1 MATKVQQSQR
11 WNGVRDRVT
20 QRRGTTVETP
30 RFYGVS
36 RLPSNPV
43 AWYPESSAAL
53 GFAEKLLGTAP
64 FLEGMLRT
72 EAGNQYKKARARAMR
87 GEFTL
92 DDSGLFTFKKEQQR
106 AISEVE
112 GALSGVDAVNTLS
125 SQALELEK
133 ELSSSDLTPA
143 QKVAAYT
150 TKMRELA
157 YRTFEGN
164 TADTDYVLAK
174 GTEIHR
180 FLEGITSGYR
190 ERTIRNQLAQE
201 QNQVVT
207 LFRSRVNQ
215 LGSGLSGEEK
225 AAELQTAMAEFS
237 RNMKR
242 VTGVDA
248 SLTPEVLKQLTREL
262 VSTGNREVL
271 EKLRGTAVGE
281 TGATMESLGLITDTV
296 LEEADRA
303 YLSVL
308 RRREQEKALKSV
320 AAVEKYTRSFGS
332 FDTSLLDLGKLSG
345 EDRMTKAR
353 ELSNSFSEMIRQ
365 VNSDT
370 ELSEDARQN
379 LRNMLSRFQM
389 MASNGG
395 MTRPLAVEEM
405 AALRSMLDRNDV
417 SGMTRF
423 FRENPNVEPGVF
435 KAYRD
440 MAFSVSRT
448 AQAELLE
455 RKEWSDY
462 VVLSSDLGA
471 DDPMVS
477 ARERQESARQELYRY
492 YLEEKNQNKEGGETA
507 WREGA
512 EKRFR
517 QKYHQLTRDEASSRE
532 TMANFQ
538 RKLREPVADFAELSD
553 LPVIASKAGEADYQ
567 QLKENLLNNPSLSDE
582 AKGRLRGILPAS
594 VTEAKNLPEL
604 WGQTLKGSDWKKME
618 GSARVSGK
626 FYDDF
631 TPVDACFAVV
641 RQPDGKLL
649 AKPVNALSAEDQQNL
664 VTSPISSGMRYL
676 RNDGSIG
683 RITEIE
689 SEEELVSVLSNENA
703 MKYRGK
709 LPDWSSY
716 DSLTEYRD
724 MHVLV
729 DGWFGPS
736 LQKIGTF
743 LTPSVWRPPAELFQ
757 PGYTPKPSVPEL
769 LSPVP
774 VEMMTVQ
781 ELNAALGWE

>member
-53 GFAEKLLGTAP
+53 GFAEKLLGNAS

-157 YRTFEGN
+157 YKTFEGN
-164 TADTDYVLAK
+164 TADSDYVLAK
-174 GTEIHR
+174 GNEIHR
-180 FLEGITSGYR
+180 FLEGATSGYR

-201 QNQVVT
+201 QSNVVS
-207 LFRSRVNQ
+207 LFRNRINQ
-215 LGSGLSGEEK
+215 LPSGLSSADR
-225 AAELQTAMAEFS
+225 AAELQTAVAEFS
-237 RNMKR
+237 RNMKS

-248 SLTPEVLKQLTREL
+248 SLTPGVLKDLVKELT
-262 VSTGNREVL
+262 STGNREVL
-271 EKLRGTAVGE
+271 EKLRSTAVGE
-281 TGATMESLGLITDTV
+281 TGATMESLGLINSTV
-296 LEEADRA
+296 LEEADAA
-303 YLSVL
+303 YIGVL
-308 RRREQEKALKSV
+308 RRREQEKALKSA
-320 AAVEKYTRSFGS
+320 AAVENYTKEFGS
-332 FDTSLLDLGKLSG
+332 FDNALLGLGKLTG
-345 EDRMTKAR
+345 TERTAKAQ
-353 ELSNSFSEMIRQ
+353 ELSGTFSNMIRQ
-365 VNSDT
+365 VNEDKTLT
-370 ELSEDARQN
+370 EDSRQT
-379 LRNMLSRFQM
+379 LRNMLTRFQS

-405 AALRSMLDRNDV
+405 AALRSMLDRNDI

-448 AQAELLE
+448 AQSELLE

-462 VVLSSDLGA
+462 VVLSSDLGP

-477 ARERQESARQELYRY
+477 TRERQENARQELYRC
-492 YLEEKNQNKEGGETA
+492 YLEEKNQNREAGETA

-517 QKYHQLTRDEASSRE
+517 QKYKQLTRDEASSRE
-532 TMANFQ
+532 TMAEFQ

-553 LPVIASKAGEADYQ
+553 LPVLASTANEADYR
-567 QLKENLLNNPSLSDE
+567 QLKENLLNNPSLSDGARE
-582 AKGRLRGILPAS
+582 RLRSILPES

-604 WGQTLKGSDWKKME
+604 WKQTLKGSDWRSME

-631 TPVDACFAVV
+631 TPVSECFVAV

-649 AKPVNALSAEDQQNL
+649 AKPVEALSAEDQQNL
-664 VTSPISSGMRYL
+664 VTSPFFSRMRYWKP
-676 RNDGSIG
+676 DGTLG
-683 RITEIE
+683 RVVDIT
-689 SEEELVSVLSNENA
+689 SEEELISVLSSRKA
-703 MKYRGK
+703 MEHSLP
-709 LPDWSSY
+709 LPDWSNPEGLEQY
-716 DSLTEYRD
+716 KE

-729 DGWFGPS
+729 NGWFGPEIR
-736 LQKIGTF
+736 KIGSFFGT
-743 LTPSVWRPPAELFQ
+743 SVWRPRPEAFR
-757 PGYTPKPSVPEL
+757 PGYKPQPSIPEL

-774 VEMMTVQ
+774 LEMMTIQ
-781 ELNAALGWE
+781 ELNDAFDWK